1 MAGKVVKVNRAPVLT
16 LWAAVVA
23 EQMGF
28 ARDEAL
34 TLGRGLAGLDA
45 QSKGRRLGI
54 FKDHPE
60 DRNPLEEPRPPRR
73 PSPGEEFVVYLL
85 GREVPALSTEQ
96 GVRAISRGQ
105 PVSPDSVER
114 YLQNK
119 FGADLPEVRAA
130 MEELAAS
137 LPPERLADWAFRF
150 YEQFRPI
157 IPGGKAGWGAAGD
170 LDLEKIRGLG
180 RKGG

>member
-1 MAGKVVKVNRAPVLT
+1 MPGKVVKVNRAPVLT

-23 EQMGF
+23 ERQGF
-28 ARDEAL
+28 GREEAL

-54 FKDHPE
+54 FEDHPQ
-60 DRNPLEEPRPPRR
+60 EEPKPARGRP
-73 PSPGEEFVVYLL
+73 PGEEFMVDLL
-85 GREVPALSTEQ
+85 GREVPAVSTAE
-96 GVRAISRGQ
+96 GVRATSKGQ
-105 PVSPDSVER
+105 PVSPASVER
-114 YLQNK
+114 YLQSK

-130 MEELAAS
+130 MEELAGS
-137 LPPERLADWAFRF
+137 LPPERLAASAFRL

-170 LDLEKIRGLG
+170 LDLEKIRALEGQ
-180 RKGG
+180 GG